1 MSDDARVGVLLCGY
15 GEIEDE
21 SEWADYNERSL
32 RLLVS
37 KSIKFPDFSIPWL
50 ARMLEKKNRKE
61 WAAHDHYRSPH
72 NEIFEEQRAGIEAAL
87 QRRYGDRIRVYKAFN
102 FCPPHLPE
110 EVLPRMREE
119 GFDHLVVYPLLVVDS
134 VFTSGLVL
142 EQVNDALGGDGTWV
156 QGIRYLPSF
165 YERADYHRRLAD
177 HIESHVAP
185 LRERYPATQIGLMLL
200 NHGCPLESKGHEVG
214 IRESEALYHSVR
226 ELLNRY
232 PLITIGWMNHPT
244 PGKWTKPDIGQATEN
259 LLTLGAR
266 AIAYAP
272 IGFVTENHET
282 QLDVG
287 YAIDELAGRA
297 EAVHVPSLNGDPEF
311 LEMAAAWIAPL
322 VDELIAGGGRD
333 GRPAATP
340 T

>member
-1 MSDDARVGVLLCGY
+1 MSDGARVGVLLCGY
-15 GEIEDE
+15 GEVEDYDE
-21 SEWADYNERSL
+21 FADYNERSI

-50 ARMLEKKNRKE
+50 ARLLEKKNRKE
-61 WAAHDHYRSPH
+61 WEARNHYRSPH
-72 NEIFEEQRAGIEAAL
+72 NEIFEQQRAGIEAVL
-87 QRRYGDRIRVYKAFN
+87 RQRYGDRVAVFKAFN
-102 FCPPHLPE
+102 FCPPDLPE
-110 EVLPRMREE
+110 QVLPRMREA

-142 EQVNDALGGDGTWV
+142 EQVNESLGGDGSWV
-156 QGIRYLPSF
+156 KGLRYLPSF
-165 YERADYHRRLAD
+165 HDRPGYHRRLAG
-177 HIESHVAP
+177 HIAAQVAP
-185 LRERYPATQIGLMLL
+185 LRARMPATQIGLVLL
-200 NHGCPLESKGHEVG
+200 NHGCPVESKGHEVG

-226 ELLNRY
+226 ELLINRF

-244 PGKWTKPDIGQATEN
+244 PGKWTTPDMDQATEN

-287 YAIDELAGRA
+287 YAIDKLAGRA
-297 EAVHVPSLNGDPEF
+297 EHLHLPSLNADVEF
-311 LEMAAAWIAPL
+311 LELAAGWIAPL
-322 VDELIAGGGRD
+322 IDDLLVDGHREDAG
-333 GRPAATP
+333 
-340 T
+340 